1 MDFLDRLLDK
11 VETDNELFVP
21 FIAVGSLNDGNSIAL
36 RQTPSS
42 PNGRYYNGDRVD
54 EFSFQLLVKHQNAQT
69 AINTTQTITDYL
81 DSLTDVQSG
90 DGSFVLQNIEVT
102 TLPNWV
108 ETTSSKEEVYTA
120 LFTALLLKEED

>member
-11 VETDNELFVP
+11 VEWDVPLFANY
-21 FIAVGSLNDGNSIAL
+21 IAVGSLKDGNSIAI

-42 PNGRYYNGDRVD
+42 PEGRYYNGSRVD

-69 AINTTQTITDYL
+69 AINTTQSITDYL
-81 DSLTDVQSG
+81 DGLTDVVSG
-90 DGSFVLQNIEVT
+90 DGSFELQNIEVY

-108 ETTSSKEEVYTA
+108 ETTGSKEEVYTA
-120 LFTALLLKEED
+120 LFTALLLREVT